1 MTMHSGQRVPLVLLE
16 EHHEA
21 FYTWDYAMDMG
32 WLPQSGNTLLHVDAH
47 ADMMLPKLR
56 RPLDSIS
63 SRADCADFIYHEL
76 DISTFIWPAIYNR
89 LFSRLLWLKYNH
101 RLSTGGWRSITL
113 YSKNRTRTEFC
124 ITSALPQNTVIADP
138 KAVTID
144 YCPVTTHDVLATD
157 QPIVLDVDLDYFCS
171 NDYPDL
177 SDHEIEVTHETFV
190 KFRSD
195 PYHFLRISPLDKIS
209 AVSRAGKFYLVYND
223 YHPERPSTE
232 ENIRTIELRLND
244 FIGYL
249 QRYHVVPK
257 LILVCRSVHSGYT
270 PRDTVSFLQR
280 RLLRQLEDLYDLEQH
295 RIKEILPGAGAT
307 PIEKEVFFPHLVERL
322 RG

>member
-1 MTMHSGQRVPLVLLE
+1 MTLHSVQRIPLVLLE

-21 FYTWDYAMDMG
+21 FYAWDYAMEMG

-63 SRADCADFIYHEL
+63 SLADCVDFVYHEL

-124 ITSALPQNTVIADP
+124 ITSALPQNAVVADP

-144 YCPVTTHDVLATD
+144 YCPITTHDVLATD

-190 KFRSD
+190 KFRTN

-209 AVSRAGKFYLVYND
+209 AISRAGKFYLVYND

-232 ENIRTIELRLND
+232 ENLRTIELRLSD
-244 FIGYL
+244 FISYL
-249 QRYHVVPK
+249 QKYQVVPK
-257 LILVCRSVHSGYT
+257 LILICRSVQSGYT
-270 PRDTVSFLQR
+270 PRDSAAFLED
-280 RLLRQLEDLYDLEQH
+280 RLLRQLEDHYHLEQH
-295 RIKEILPGAGAT
+295 SIRGILPAAAAALT
-307 PIEKEVFFPHLVERL
+307 RNERNTPHLVERI